1 MQAIIFTS
9 VGNVA
14 CCFGLSNIM
23 VENRFTILTMSIN
36 SSKANTLF
44 GHRVLFFY
52 QIKTFFPKIKRF
64 GLKI

>member
-44 GHRVLFFY
+44 GHNYCFFIKLNHLFPN
-52 QIKTFFPKIKRF
+52 IERF
-64 GLKI
+64 GLRI